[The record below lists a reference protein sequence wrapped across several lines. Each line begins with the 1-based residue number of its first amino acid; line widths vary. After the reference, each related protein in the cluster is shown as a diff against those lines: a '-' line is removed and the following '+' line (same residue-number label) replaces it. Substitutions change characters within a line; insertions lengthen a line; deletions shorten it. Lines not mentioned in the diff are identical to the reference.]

1 LSFIIFKPGV
11 NLISANSDW
20 RDTVTE
26 GRRLK
31 RGYSTG
37 TCAAAAA
44 KAATAMLFGAG
55 DLQVIAIDTPSGIRL
70 ELPVEEIIRSADA
83 VSCAVRKDAGD
94 DPDITDG
101 MLIMAR
107 AKALDKP
114 GVELRAGK
122 GVGRVTKPGLQV
134 AVGRPAINPVP
145 EKMILSAVTAIT
157 PAGRG
162 VEIEISIPDGE
173 RLAAKTMNARL
184 GVVGGLSILGTSGL
198 VEPLSEKS
206 YRDTLALEIGAL
218 KREYSGPLVLVTG
231 NFGKTL
237 ALEHFGLPKQA
248 LIKVGNLVG
257 FALDRS
263 LEWGFEKILIIG
275 HIGKLIKVAAGIFNT
290 HSRIAD
296 ARFEIFAAHAA
307 LLGAGLETIK
317 KMEEA
322 VTTEEMCDLLA
333 ELGGADLFDNLAAKI
348 SGRSIAYLHGEAE
361 IGTVIFNFRRGL
373 LGMDRQAKQIM
384 SDFKKEL

>member
-1 LSFIIFKPGV
+1 MIV
-11 NLISANSDW
+11 ISGNHNW
-20 RDTVTE
+20 RETVTE

-31 RGYSTG
+31 RGFSTG
-37 TCAAAAA
+37 SCAAAAA
-44 KAATAMLFGAG
+44 KAAAAMLFGAD
-55 DLQVIAIDTPSGIRL
+55 DLRVIAIDTPAGIKL
-70 ELPVEEIIRSADA
+70 ELPVEEINRSADA

-94 DPDITDG
+94 DPDITNG
-101 MLIMAR
+101 MLIWAR
-107 AKALDKP
+107 VKIAEQS
-114 GVELRAGK
+114 GVTLVAGR

-145 EKMILSAVTAIT
+145 EKMILNETSSVT

-173 RLAAKTMNARL
+173 RLAKKTMNARL

-198 VEPLSEKS
+198 VEPMSEQS
-206 YRDTLALEIGAL
+206 YRDTLALEIAAL
-218 KREYSGPLVLVTG
+218 KQEYFGPLILVTG
-231 NFGKTL
+231 NFGKQL
-237 ALEHFGLPKQA
+237 ALEHFGLPEQA

-257 FALDRS
+257 FALDRC
-263 LEWGFEKILIIG
+263 LESGFNRVLIIG

-290 HSRIAD
+290 HSRVAD

-307 LLGAGLETIK
+307 LLGADRKTISK
-317 KMEEA
+317 LEEA
-322 VTTEEMCDLLA
+322 VTTEEMCEILA

-348 SGRSIAYLHGEAE
+348 SGRSIAYLNDEAE

-373 LGMDRQAKQIM
+373 LGMDQQAQQIM
-384 SDFKKEL
+384 NDFEKEF

>member
-1 LSFIIFKPGV
+1 MHGV
-11 NLISANSDW
+11 IVISANSDW

-37 TCAAAAA
+37 SCAAAAA
-44 KAATAMLFGAG
+44 KAAAAMLFGAG
-55 DLQVIAIDTPSGIRL
+55 DLLQVITIDTPAGIRL
-70 ELPVEEIIRSADA
+70 ELPVEEITRSADA

-94 DPDITDG
+94 DPDITNG
-101 MLIMAR
+101 MLIRAR

-134 AVGRPAINPVP
+134 DVGKPAINPVP
-145 EKMILSAVTAIT
+145 EKMILSAVAAVT
-157 PAGRG
+157 PADRG
-162 VEIEISIPDGE
+162 VEIEITIPDGE
-173 RLAAKTMNARL
+173 RVAKRTMNARL

-206 YRDTLALEIGAL
+206 YRDTMALEIGAL
-218 KREYSGPLVLVTG
+218 KWEYSGPLVLVTG

-237 ALEHFGLPKQA
+237 ALEHFGLPEQA

-263 LEWGFEKILIIG
+263 LEWGFEKLLIIG

-290 HSRIAD
+290 HSRVAD

-307 LLGAGLETIK
+307 LLGADRETIK
-317 KMEEA
+317 KLEEA
-322 VTTEEMCDLLA
+322 VTTEEMCDTLA
-333 ELGGADLFDNLAAKI
+333 KLGGADLFDNLAEKI
-348 SGRSIAYLHGEAE
+348 SGRSMAYLHDEAE

-373 LGMDRQAKQIM
+373 LGMDRQARQIM
-384 SDFKKEL
+384 EELKREFYDE